1 MKTFLQLAGF
11 SLLVRA
17 TLGIWVNHTVD
28 DTNSTMIK
36 YQGSWPESRDTH
48 RSDLDYGGSHM
59 VSSVPGDKAVFKFTG
74 VAVYYLAPLWPYAV
88 STSLCLDGTPAKVVN
103 LTDPNANTTDGGP
116 ETTGWA
122 VRWSATN
129 LSNTTHTLT
138 VSIPSGALYVVV
150 DGFMYTA
157 FDPTPAESENELSKF
172 TDSASLPAVL
182 GAILAS
188 LTVIALVTFCLCYR
202 RRKRRAAAQRQASRR
217 AATNFLAP
225 EFGTVEPFGS
235 FMASMPGYTPQTYD
249 RQDLPYAAVPIASP
263 DTPSTQT
270 PTDFTRSTP
279 LPTSPR
285 QEYPFPH
292 TEKAVRM
299 SFAGPRNADHLH
311 QENSSS
317 GHDRE
322 FPSDGGSRDSQVLAP
337 TRMSFASESNDYT
350 PYKSHA
356 RNSSSFSGHRPE
368 STGGSSSRQSS
379 QPASSS
385 RPYSASSGSQSEK
398 PPPRTYIDEKRL
410 QMKAVQ
416 EPPAYTK

>member
-1 MKTFLQLAGF
+1 MTSK
-11 SLLVRA
+11 S
-17 TLGIWVNHTVD
+17 
-28 DTNSTMIK
+28 
-36 YQGSWPESRDTH
+36 
-48 RSDLDYGGSHM
+48 
-59 VSSVPGDKAVFKFTG
+59 G

-157 FDPTPAESENELSKF
+157 YDPTPVESENQLSKF
-172 TDSASLPAVL
+172 TDGALPAIL
-182 GAILAS
+182 GAIGAS

-202 RRKRRAAAQRQASRR
+202 RRKRRAAAQRHASRR

-225 EFGTVEPFGS
+225 EFGTVEPLGS

-249 RQDLPYAAVPIASP
+249 RQDLSYTAVPTASP
-263 DTPSTQT
+263 DTPGTQT
-270 PTDFTRSTP
+270 PMDFMRSTP
-279 LPTSPR
+279 LPTSTR

-292 TEKAVRM
+292 TEKAVRT
-299 SFAGPRNADHLH
+299 SFAGPRNADHPH
-311 QENSSS
+311 QLQESSSS
-317 GHDRE
+317 GRDRE
-322 FPSDGGSRDSQVLAP
+322 FPSGSDSRYSQPPAP
-337 TRMSFASESNDYT
+337 TRMSFAGESNDYT
-350 PYKSHA
+350 LYKSHV
-356 RNSSSFSGHRPE
+356 RNSSSFGGHRPE
-368 STGGSSSRQSS
+368 STSESSFGQPS
-379 QPASSS
+379 QPTSST
-385 RPYSASSGSQSEK
+385 RPYSASSGGQSEK